1 MWISNTATAA
11 MMLSIAHAVLQELK
25 GRLDEAQLTGAVE
38 TGETPFSPLTQA
50 AASSEQGLGG
60 ASPDDTSVARTEVA
74 TSFSHSVDSASGGSH
89 LEGVLPSG
97 GSHLEGVLPSEG
109 SHLATTSETRVAARN
124 GPRGSLVASDGTF
137 DRLCKGLMLGV
148 TYSANIGGIGTLT
161 GTGPNLLLRENAVRL
176 AMCSQRRERG
186 GGMERGGEVARKSAT
201 LIVLM
206 YCCSLIIVYCLTEL
220 RISYANV
227 VVFGLNLELACYI
240 CDSTNVTSLVK
251 CPPM

>member
-89 LEGVLPSG
+89 LEGVLPSEGSHLEGVLPSG
-97 GSHLEGVLPSEG
+97 GSHLEGVLPSGGSHLEGVLPSGG

-206 YCCSLIIVYCLTEL
+206 YCAV
-220 RISYANV
+220 
-227 VVFGLNLELACYI
+227 
-240 CDSTNVTSLVK
+240 
-251 CPPM
+251 